1 MFRSSRKGVAYLGS
15 LGCRICNADCKAFC
29 VTGRE
34 EGVYEWV
41 AANYARSV
49 VKVDPTDTIGVL
61 HLGDESAE
69 VLP

>member
-1 MFRSSRKGVAYLGS
+1 M
-15 LGCRICNADCKAFC
+15 
-29 VTGRE
+29 TGRE

-41 AANYARSV
+41 AANYARSM

-69 VLP
+69 VLLLPLHAHEHSVGNCFRMAF